1 MENLFLNSIKPILD
15 SKNKHWS
22 IQLKANRV
30 SLPEKNNIIDSF
42 TALYQNKN
50 TQELAKGIIKN
61 VYLHTGMHTGVKSI
75 HGIISPELLEKLGY
89 DDYRKKEVSDLNF
102 NKRSYGKE
110 EKDRLIDQMIRNNPK
125 DFTKVY
131 EEDMFLAI
139 NRKGKDG
146 KDKPLEIIK
155 TNRDLIKTAKKTK
168 EMYFVID
175 DNESSP
181 GYIRVYNKTFKK
193 ALLYRLIEKNEE
205 TGDLS
210 YKLTS
215 PLGRKAF
222 KIEANPFEDII
233 NSTLPNNNNA
243 SLPEMEDGSDEKQ
256 RTPMNSDTEE
266 TDNKTFVED
275 NNKIKGPSE
284 DIKTTVVNEPPEV
297 RIKKQSTSV
306 SAEIS
311 DSKKTEDLKKIVENV
326 DSDFM
331 ILNSAK
337 FVEWLENELQ
347 NNPSLD
353 LTDEEALEYY
363 KKCKS

>member
-1 MENLFLNSIKPILD
+1 MKIAEILNEEKLVSIYLPYALQYMFKPFFADKIFTAEIGSVYPDISIPYFKNNGLKNKKLMENLFLNSIKPILD

-102 NKRSYGKE
+102 NKRVYGQE
-110 EKDRLIDQMIRNNPK
+110 ERDRLIDQMIRNNPK

-222 KIEANPFEDII
+222 KI
-233 NSTLPNNNNA
+233 
-243 SLPEMEDGSDEKQ
+243 
-256 RTPMNSDTEE
+256 
-266 TDNKTFVED
+266 
-275 NNKIKGPSE
+275 
-284 DIKTTVVNEPPEV
+284 
-297 RIKKQSTSV
+297 
-306 SAEIS
+306 
-311 DSKKTEDLKKIVENV
+311 
-326 DSDFM
+326 
-331 ILNSAK
+331 
-337 FVEWLENELQ
+337 
-347 NNPSLD
+347 
-353 LTDEEALEYY
+353 
-363 KKCKS
+363 

>member
-1 MENLFLNSIKPILD
+1 
-15 SKNKHWS
+15 
-22 IQLKANRV
+22 
-30 SLPEKNNIIDSF
+30 
-42 TALYQNKN
+42 
-50 TQELAKGIIKN
+50 
-61 VYLHTGMHTGVKSI
+61 MHTGVKSI

-102 NKRSYGKE
+102 NKRYYSKE

-139 NRKGKDG
+139 NVKGKDG
-146 KDKPLEIIK
+146 KYKPLEIIK
-155 TNRDLIKTAKKTK
+155 TNRDLIKAAKKTK

-175 DNESSP
+175 DVEYSP
-181 GYIRVYNKTFKK
+181 AYIRVYNKRFKK
-193 ALLYRLIEKNEE
+193 ALFYKLVEKNDK

-243 SLPEMEDGSDEKQ
+243 SLPEMEDGSDEDQKTEMNKKANTLVNNS
-256 RTPMNSDTEE
+256 TPINNNE
-266 TDNKTFVED
+266 TFSG
-275 NNKIKGPSE
+275 NNGTIK
-284 DIKTTVVNEPPEV
+284 EPPGV
-297 RIKKQSTSV
+297 RVEKQSTSV

-311 DSKKTEDLKKIVENV
+311 DSKKTEDLKKVVENA

-337 FVEWLENELQ
+337 YAEWYDNEIQ
-347 NNPSLD
+347 NNPN